1 MKGSAEKILQNCSK
15 HTYPADAFE
24 YIVDMAEK
32 GFILFCYA
40 MKEIHVDLK
49 ENFDYQEYIN
59 HSEFTFLGFIIMDQ
73 IKSDETLEAIKTL
86 NES

>member
-1 MKGSAEKILQNCSK
+1 
-15 HTYPADAFE
+15 
-24 YIVDMAEK
+24 
-32 GFILFCYA
+32 